1 MHNKNYSIV
10 NYSFTKTDFLDNEA
24 ENMHTENAV
33 ELAMMFGTEEEQ
45 KRMNMIMTA
54 HNTRGY
60 ILTMNKK
67 NVTH

>member
-1 MHNKNYSIV
+1 
-10 NYSFTKTDFLDNEA
+10 
-24 ENMHTENAV
+24 MHTENAV

-60 ILTMNKK
+60 ILPDEQEERDALVRKYYP
-67 NVTH
+67 NVRRCCRSR

>member
-1 MHNKNYSIV
+1 
-10 NYSFTKTDFLDNEA
+10 
-24 ENMHTENAV
+24 MHTENAV

-60 ILTMNKK
+60 ILPR
-67 NVTH
+67 